1 MVFKLIISREA
12 ERDIDEIVQYIAIE
26 LKNPTAAAGFLD
38 DVEEAYLNVVQSPRM
53 YSFCNDEQLR
63 KKDYHKVL
71 LKNYIMV
78 YRVSNDKESVVV
90 LRVFYGRMDY
100 LRLL

>member
-1 MVFKLIISREA
+1 MAFKLILSIEA
-12 ERDIDEIVQYIAIE
+12 ERDIEEIVQYIAIE
-26 LKNPTAAAGFLD
+26 LKNPGAAAGFLD
-38 DVEEAYLNVVQSPRM
+38 DVEKSCLNIVQSPRM

-78 YRVSNDKESVVV
+78 YRVSDDKESVIV
-90 LRVFYGRMDY
+90 LRVFYGRMNY